1 MKMINVSE
9 IRVGDWILKYYHTQ
23 DRLYIGQ
30 IIDYEGWGMSLVVY
44 VVDDKHKNDYNN
56 CEPVNCERF
65 TDTLPDSPTRSYYKL
80 SDDEV
85 LMHVL
90 INEI

>member
-1 MKMINVSE
+1 
-9 IRVGDWILKYYHTQ
+9 
-23 DRLYIGQ
+23 
-30 IIDYEGWGMSLVVY
+30 MSLVVY